1 MSSLSC
7 AVRRT
12 GCAAENLFQILKQSL
27 TSVSCLS
34 VTKSRRLKLFII
46 GVVAQKRRLFE
57 EALSMDSGGCLIYLN
72 ATIGASV
79 GSFLLFDY

>member
-12 GCAAENLFQILKQSL
+12 GCATENLFQILKQSL

-46 GVVAQKRRLFE
+46 GVVAQKKEVIRGSIEHGL
-57 EALSMDSGGCLIYLN
+57 AWIQGG
-72 ATIGASV
+72 V
-79 GSFLLFDY
+79 